1 MTVYQGY
8 KIRIY
13 PTKEQAEQI
22 ERTFRCC
29 RFVWNHFLELTT
41 KMYQRRG
48 ERISK
53 FDAMAVLT
61 VMKKTWAPWLN
72 GVGIGALRFA
82 IKDLYEARQ
91 AFFRRVKKGEKP
103 GYPKFKSRKNPK
115 QSFTTDGAIHVEDRY
130 IQIPVVGKVKHKRN
144 GIPDGAPV
152 EVTVSCSPTGKY
164 YASVM
169 FKIEKEPLPES
180 DCVIGLD
187 VGLKDFAVDS
197 NGNHYSNQKHLQKSL
212 EKLRRAQ
219 RKLSRMKRGSK
230 NYEKQRIRVG
240 KIHEQIK
247 NQRSDF
253 QHQLSRKLVNENQV
267 IVVERLNE
275 KGMLK
280 NRKLARSIADAAWSS
295 FILKLEY
302 KAAWAGRTLV
312 KIDTFFPSSQLCS
325 ACGYQNRE
333 TRDLSVRFWVCPQ
346 CGAEN
351 DRDENAAKNI
361 LTEGL
366 RMLAA

>member
-1 MTVYQGY
+1 MTVYQGC

-13 PTKEQAEQI
+13 PNSEQAEQI

-29 RFVWNHFLELTT
+29 RFVWNYFLELTT

-53 FDAMAVLT
+53 FEAFCELT
-61 VMKKTWAPWLN
+61 NMKNTWAPWLN
-72 GVGIGALRFA
+72 EAGVDALRFA

-91 AFFRRVKKGEKP
+91 AFFRRAKKGEKP

-115 QSFTTDGAIHVEDRY
+115 QSFTTDGVIHVENRY
-130 IQIPVVGKVKHKRN
+130 IQIPVVGRVRHKRH
-144 GIPDGAPV
+144 GIPDGTPV
-152 EVTVSCSPTGKY
+152 EVTVSRSQAGKY
-164 YASVM
+164 YASVT
-169 FKIEKEPLPES
+169 FKVEKEPLPES

-197 NGNHYSNQKHLQKSL
+197 NGNHYLNQKHLQQNL

-219 RKLSRMKRGSK
+219 RRLSRMKHGSK
-230 NYEKQRIRVG
+230 NYEKQRIRVA
-240 KIHEQIK
+240 KIHEQIS

-275 KGMLK
+275 QCMLK
-280 NRKLARSIADAAWSS
+280 NHKLARSIADAAWNS

-325 ACGYQNRE
+325 TCGYQNPG
-333 TRDLSVRFWVCPQ
+333 TKSLSVRFWVCPQ